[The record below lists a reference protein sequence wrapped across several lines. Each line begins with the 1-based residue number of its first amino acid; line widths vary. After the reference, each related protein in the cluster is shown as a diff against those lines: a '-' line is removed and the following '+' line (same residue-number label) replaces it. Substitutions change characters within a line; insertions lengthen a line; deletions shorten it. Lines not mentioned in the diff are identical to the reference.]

1 MQKGGRYWP
10 PFCTTDRT
18 GKCSMADREQREIQE
33 ARLFEIYLMQ
43 NLMAGDNPVVTTK
56 YLRTREEY
64 AMSGMS
70 ATEIDAVKARA
81 QRAYKAMK

>member
-1 MQKGGRYWP
+1 M
-10 PFCTTDRT
+10 T
-18 GKCSMADREQREIQE
+18 DREQKEVQE

-43 NLMAGDNPVVTTK
+43 ELIAGGDSTITKK

-81 QRAYKAMK
+81 QRAYDAMK

>member
-1 MQKGGRYWP
+1 M
-10 PFCTTDRT
+10 T
-18 GKCSMADREQREIQE
+18 DREQREVQE

-43 NLMAGDNPVVTTK
+43 ELLAGNNPVVAKT

-70 ATEIDAVKARA
+70 AAEIDAVRARA
-81 QRAYKAMK
+81 KRAYDAMN